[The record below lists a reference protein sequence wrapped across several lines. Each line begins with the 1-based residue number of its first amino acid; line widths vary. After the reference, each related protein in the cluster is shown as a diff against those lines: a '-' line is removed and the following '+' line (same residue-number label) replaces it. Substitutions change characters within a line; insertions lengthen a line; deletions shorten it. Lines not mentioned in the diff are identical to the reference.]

1 MAERPVRFR
10 LRRRT
15 AADWT
20 SVNEVLLSAEAG
32 LETDTRRVKYGDGV
46 TAWNSLPYAETPPS
60 DGDKGD
66 IVVSGSGTV
75 WSIDAGVIVNAD
87 VNASAGIVFSKMAAL
102 TASRGLVSDGSGVVS
117 VATTTATEIGYV
129 NGVTSAIQTQLDAK
143 APLASPT
150 FTGTLTTAGM
160 RHAGT
165 VVMRVENTAASI
177 PSGTTGQGLELS
189 SNNITSYNRTS
200 SGYGSLAIDAL
211 TIQLRPSAS
220 VKLLADATQV
230 TISGS
235 LKLPSYTVGTV
246 PAAGTH
252 GAGAMIYVS
261 NETGGAVPAFSD
273 ATNWRRVTDRA
284 VVS

>member
-1 MAERPVRFR
+1 MVEIAARFR

-20 SVNEVLLSAEAG
+20 STNEVLLNAEGG

-46 TAWNSLPYAETPPS
+46 TAWNSLAYAATPPS

-66 IVVSGSGTV
+66 IVVSSSGTV
-75 WSIDAGVIVNAD
+75 WEIDAGAIVNAD
-87 VNASAGIVFSKMAAL
+87 VNASAALAFSKMAAL
-102 TASRGLVSDGSGVVS
+102 TASRALVSDGSGVVS

-150 FTGTLTTAGM
+150 FTGTLTAAGV
-160 RHAGT
+160 RQAGT
-165 VVMRVENTAASI
+165 VLVRVENTASTA
-177 PSGTTGQGLELS
+177 PAGTTGQGLEFS
-189 SNNITSYNRTS
+189 SNLIQSFNRTTS
-200 SGYGSLAIDAL
+200 AYGNLSLNALAIN
-211 TIQLRPSAS
+211 LRPSA
-220 VKLLADATQV
+220 VTMLAADATQV

-246 PAAGTH
+246 PAAATH

-284 VVS
+284 IVS